1 MENNATTGIIHVLS
15 GRPSNRFCRLQTTVI
30 PYYLNSRIFYFYN
43 DGAEQIYTG
52 SADLMPRNI
61 NRRVEVLFP
70 VQEQRLIRYLR
81 DEVLEIYLKAN
92 LKTRKLL
99 PDGSY
104 NWVKSDQG
112 DKPLNPQ
119 TWLIERRTKAK
130 PE

>member
-1 MENNATTGIIHVLS
+1 MMA
-15 GRPSNRFCRLQTTVI
+15 PSKFTRAV
-30 PYYLNSRIFYFYN
+30 
-43 DGAEQIYTG
+43 QI
-52 SADLMPRNI
+52 LMPRNI

-119 TWLIERRTKAK
+119 SWLIERRTKAK